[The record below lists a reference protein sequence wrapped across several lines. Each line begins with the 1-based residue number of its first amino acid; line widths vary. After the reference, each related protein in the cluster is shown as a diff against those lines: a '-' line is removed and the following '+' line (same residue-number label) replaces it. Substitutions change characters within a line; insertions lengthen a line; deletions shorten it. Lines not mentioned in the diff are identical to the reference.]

1 MKLETLS
8 QGILILTLHSIF
20 KSWHFIIQI
29 IYFNILF
36 LVVYPCSVAL
46 CSSFDILALC
56 SANLLF
62 EQYFPLLVR
71 NCLLLFIDSFNQG
84 FNMTVYPCPDA
95 CFNYI
100 GAGVLAAGLCP
111 ISQKS
116 PIEFRLRMCLRCR
129 FWVASKS
136 VRLSVWGLLLEIGV
150 TVEGEGWELVDTI
163 SSLLLF
169 WFMEASILMVV
180 YNIDDS
186 FCMK

>member
-8 QGILILTLHSIF
+8 PGIQFLTLHSYF
-20 KSWHFIIQI
+20 KSWHCIIQS

-36 LVVYPCSVAL
+36 LVVHPCSVAL
-46 CSSFDILALC
+46 CSCFDILALI

-71 NCLLLFIDSFNQG
+71 NCLFIDCFNQG
-84 FNMTVYPCPDA
+84 FSMTVYPCLDD

-100 GAGVLAAGLCP
+100 VVGVFAAGLCP
-111 ISQKS
+111 ISRRS
-116 PIEFRLRMCLRCR
+116 PIEFRLRMCLRCC

-136 VRLSVWGLLLEIGV
+136 VRLSVCGLLLEMGV
-150 TVEGEGWELVDTI
+150 TVEGAGWELADTI
-163 SSLLLF
+163 PSLLLF
-169 WFMEASILMVV
+169 WLMEASILIVV
-180 YNIDDS
+180 DNIDDS

>member
-8 QGILILTLHSIF
+8 PGILFLILFSNF

-71 NCLLLFIDSFNQG
+71 NCLLFIDFFNLG
-84 FNMTVYPCPDA
+84 FNMTVYPCLDA

-100 GAGVLAAGLCP
+100 GAGVLVAGLFP
-111 ISQKS
+111 ISRRS
-116 PIEFRLRMCLRCR
+116 PIEFRLRMCLRCC

-136 VRLSVWGLLLEIGV
+136 VRLSVSGLLLETGV
-150 TVEGEGWELVDTI
+150 TVEGEGWELVDTR
-163 SSLLLF
+163 SSLLYI
-169 WFMEASILMVV
+169 SIVCFSRGPLS
-180 YNIDDS
+180 I
-186 FCMK
+186 

>member
-8 QGILILTLHSIF
+8 PGILFLTLYSNF
-20 KSWHFIIQI
+20 KSWHFIIQS

-36 LVVYPCSVAL
+36 LVVHPCSVAL

-62 EQYFPLLVR
+62 EQYFPLFFG

-84 FNMTVYPCPDA
+84 FNMTVYPCLDA

-111 ISQKS
+111 ISRRS
-116 PIEFRLRMCLRCR
+116 PIEFRLRMCLRCC

-136 VRLSVWGLLLEIGV
+136 VRLSVSGLLLETGV
-150 TVEGEGWELVDTI
+150 TVEGEGWELVDTR

-180 YNIDDS
+180 DNIDDS

>member
-1 MKLETLS
+1 MKLEIIS
-8 QGILILTLHSIF
+8 PGILFLTLHSNF
-20 KSWHFIIQI
+20 KSWHFIIHS

-36 LVVYPCSVAL
+36 FVVHPWFCGFML
-46 CSSFDILALC
+46 KFC

-62 EQYFPLLVR
+62 EQYIPLLVR

-111 ISQKS
+111 ISRRS
-116 PIEFRLRMCLRCR
+116 PIEFRLRMCLRCC

-136 VRLSVWGLLLEIGV
+136 VRLSVSGRLLETGV
-150 TVEGEGWELVDTI
+150 ADTCAFRTLQI
-163 SSLLLF
+163 
-169 WFMEASILMVV
+169 
-180 YNIDDS
+180 YYRYRTQT
-186 FCMK
+186 